1 MKKIRKKQ
9 WYKLD
14 QVGNFYS
21 FLGDIIS
28 QNIFRYSAEIKDDID
43 LSLLQESFDETLNEY
58 PLFNVTLRRG
68 MFWYYLEETT
78 EKYRIIRIL

>member
-1 MKKIRKKQ
+1 MKMKLKKKQ

-28 QNIFRYSAEIKDDID
+28 QNIFRYSADIKDDID
-43 LSLLQESFDETLNEY
+43 VSVLQESFEETMKEY
-58 PLFNVTLRRG
+58 PLLNVTVRRG
-68 MFWYYLEETT
+68 MFWYY
-78 EKYRIIRIL
+78 